1 MAILLMQSIVLL
13 CTEAADQPTFMREG
27 KAKKNRSKRRQP
39 PEGMPSPEE
48 MDKDMDDMHEFW
60 CKTRAETNLCKLWYE
75 NEKNR
80 KMALTEGKPPP
91 PPEGGEQADLK
102 DIGDM
107 HKEWCSVDGH
117 HKRGPCL
124 MWNESPIK
132 EKYKNEHDSL

>member
-1 MAILLMQSIVLL
+1 
-13 CTEAADQPTFMREG
+13 
-27 KAKKNRSKRRQP
+27 
-39 PEGMPSPEE
+39 MPSPEE

-107 HKEWCSVDGH
+107 HKEWCGVDGH